1 MAVSQSENAK
11 GHEILSENV
20 KGHETLWQMKGRYA
34 DLANHAYDPI
44 LVLDLDG
51 IIRYANL
58 AARDLA
64 GSLSLIGLPMR
75 ALLQP
80 EQAKRHQKLLDNRK
94 RGDEGVYSYQW
105 DLISPDRTRHLV
117 MDVRSSLLK
126 ENGKPAA
133 VLMVARDV
141 TDRQRLEQELRI
153 SEKKYRIL
161 LESAHVGIFQSTLE
175 GRYLYA
181 NDTCLKMFEYE
192 TFAELEK
199 RNAGLHYT
207 DPSDRKALIAK
218 IRRSKN
224 LYSFEK
230 EFLTKTGR
238 TVTHL
243 ISVSL
248 QGNIITGAA
257 VDVTDRKRIEKELLL
272 KTIHLQE
279 TNTAIK
285 VLLQQRQREVDEIR
299 NNFLSN
305 VRHLVEPYLKKLHS
319 TPLSGDQRSVLSVIE
334 NNLDLIVSPFIGN
347 LFNAHAGFTPKE
359 VRVATLMRQQIAVKD
374 IAAVMHIS
382 ASAVNLHRQ
391 NIRKKLKLTGKKV
404 NLRTFLQ
411 SLTK

>member
-1 MAVSQSENAK
+1 MAKSESENVKSHETQSENA
-11 GHEILSENV
+11 

-44 LVLDLDG
+44 IVLDLDG

-64 GSLSLIGLPMR
+64 GSLNLIGLPMR
-75 ALLQP
+75 SLLQP
-80 EQAKRHQKLLDNRK
+80 EQAKRHRKLLDNRK
-94 RGDEGVYSYQW
+94 RADEGVHSYQW
-105 DLISPDRTRHLV
+105 DLISPDRTRHVV

-126 ENGKPAA
+126 ENGKPSA
-133 VLMVARDV
+133 VLVVARDV
-141 TDRQRLEQELRI
+141 TDRHRLEQELRS
-153 SEKKYRIL
+153 SEEKYRVL

-181 NDTCLKMFEYE
+181 NETLLKMFEYD

-199 RNAGLHYT
+199 KNASLHYT

-218 IRRSKN
+218 IRRSKH

-238 TVTHL
+238 TVTHM

-257 VDVTDRKRIEKELLL
+257 IDVTERKRIEKELLL

-279 TNTAIK
+279 TNMAIK

-305 VRHLVEPYLKKLHS
+305 CRPA
-319 TPLSGDQRSVLSVIE
+319 R
-334 NNLDLIVSPFIGN
+334 
-347 LFNAHAGFTPKE
+347 
-359 VRVATLMRQQIAVKD
+359 
-374 IAAVMHIS
+374 
-382 ASAVNLHRQ
+382 
-391 NIRKKLKLTGKKV
+391 
-404 NLRTFLQ
+404 
-411 SLTK
+411 

>member
-1 MAVSQSENAK
+1 MAKSE
-11 GHEILSENV
+11 SENV
-20 KGHETLWQMKGRYA
+20 KGHETLWQMKGRYT
-34 DLANHAYDPI
+34 DLANHAYDPV
-44 LVLDLDG
+44 LVMDLDG

-64 GSLSLIGLPMR
+64 GSLSLIGLPMK

-80 EQAKRHQKLLDNRK
+80 GQAKRHLKLLADRRK
-94 RGDEGVYSYQW
+94 GDEEGHSYQW
-105 DLISPDRTRHLV
+105 DLYSPDRSRHLV

-133 VLMVARDV
+133 VLVVARDV
-141 TDRQRLEQELRI
+141 TDWQRLDQELRT

-161 LESAHVGIFQSTLE
+161 LEGVHVGIFQSTLE

-181 NDTCLKMFEYE
+181 NQTFLKLLEYE
-192 TFAELEK
+192 SFAELEK
-199 RNAGLHYT
+199 KNSSIHYT
-207 DPSDRKALIAK
+207 DPSARKALIAK

-224 LYSFEK
+224 LYSFEM

-248 QGNIITGAA
+248 QGNIMTGAA
-257 VDVTDRKRIEKELLL
+257 VDVTERKRIEKDLLL

-279 TNTAIK
+279 TNMAIK

-319 TPLSGDQRSVLSVIE
+319 TSLSEDQRSILSVIDT
-334 NNLDLIVSPFIGN
+334 NLDLIVSPFVGN

-359 VRVATLMRQQIAVKD
+359 VRVAALMRQEMAVKD
-374 IAAVMHIS
+374 IASVMNIS

-411 SLTK
+411 SMAK